1 MFAPIS
7 RQEEFEQSILLKT
20 SFSKIISSSFSNLPE
35 REIFKLTDKVKSL
48 LETNELINQVTF
60 GDLFEVDLLKKNRFP
75 LAHVGMTSAQ
85 LGEGVAYVEMSVLFL
100 DIVDESKKEQ
110 KDQFLGHDNEQF
122 ILNSMFAAATKMTQ
136 ELLRGDSY
144 AEGFQIEADTV
155 SVEFFS
161 ERFEDKLAG
170 VGVDFTVAIHNKLDL
185 C

>member
-1 MFAPIS
+1 M
-7 RQEEFEQSILLKT
+7 
-20 SFSKIISSSFSNLPE
+20 NN
-35 REIFKLTDKVKSL
+35 IFKLTDKVKEL
-48 LETNELINQVTF
+48 LVDNQLINQVTF
-60 GDLFEVDLLKKNRFP
+60 GDLFEVDLLKKNIFP

-85 LGEGVAYVEMSVLFL
+85 LAEGVAYVDMSVLFL

-122 ILNSMFAAATKMTQ
+122 VLNSMFAAATKMVQ
-136 ELLRGDSY
+136 ELMRGDAYSQ
-144 AEGFQIEADTV
+144 GFQIESDSV

-170 VGVDFTVAIHNKLDL
+170 VGVDFTVAIHNTLDL